1 MLAIH
6 KMGVMHRDLKPGNI
20 LLTHSSSLSLIQPR
34 DIKVCADCKLDL
46 FGCNSFPNHQVS
58 FVYKMIKPG
67 SYLSIMSDFFQS
79 GP

>member
-34 DIKVCADCKLDL
+34 DIKVSL
-46 FGCNSFPNHQVS
+46 HE
-58 FVYKMIKPG
+58 YII
-67 SYLSIMSDFFQS
+67 Y
-79 GP
+79 